1 MIDLKKVNF
10 KKDNT
15 VKKTV
20 TIRESN
26 LSFIEQLAK
35 EQQESVSSII
45 DTLIEVIK
53 NHNQL
58 SNNKE
63 A

>member
-1 MIDLKKVNF
+1 MIDLSKINF

-15 VKKTV
+15 ASKTF

-26 LSFIEQLAK
+26 LSFIEELAQR
-35 EQQESVSSII
+35 ENESASSIL